1 MSYPR
6 PGAILPGRG
15 LFSPSLLADDK
26 VPLQNWTA
34 PPLLDALGG
43 LSRSVGEHR
52 CAEVLRHRAQ
62 ARDGRNGHAPSLPGD
77 RAVALGGYASHE
89 RLSVAPR
96 PAVAYRRWEAAELR
110 NHGTARHSG
119 RRCGAR
125 DGVFLSTVI

>member
-6 PGAILPGRG
+6 PGAILLGRG

-43 LSRSVGEHR
+43 LSRSVGEHGG
-52 CAEVLRHRAQ
+52 AEVLRHRAQ
-62 ARDGRNGHAPSLPGD
+62 ARDGRNGHAPSLRGD
-77 RAVALGGYASHE
+77 RVVALGGYARHE
-89 RLSVAPR
+89 RLPVALR
-96 PAVAYRRWEAAELR
+96 PAAYRRWEAAELR
-110 NHGTARHSG
+110 NRGTLRNSG
-119 RRCGAR
+119 SRCGAR